1 MKYEELLNEADN
13 SNVYVIENANFK
25 SQADGLINGDVIGIN
40 KRVRSTKKRTCVLAE
55 EMGHYNT
62 TAGDILDQTSASNR
76 KQERRAR
83 IWAYNKLVGLSGI
96 VSAYR
101 AGCRNTHEMAEHL
114 EVTEDFLL
122 EALACYRQKY
132 GTHTCF
138 DNYTVYF
145 EPTIGVFEV
154 I

>member
-1 MKYEELLNEADN
+1 MKYEELLNEAEN
-13 SNVYVIENANFK
+13 SNVYVIENADFD
-25 SQADGLINGDVIGIN
+25 SQADGLIRGDVIGIN
-40 KRVRSTKKRTCVLAE
+40 QKIRSATKRACVLAE
-55 EMGHYNT
+55 ELGHYNT
-62 TAGDILDQTSASNR
+62 TTGNILDQSSAANR
-76 KQERRAR
+76 KQELHAR
-83 IWAYNKLVGLSGI
+83 FWAYNRLIGLNGI

-101 AGCRNTHEMAEHL
+101 AGCKNTHEMAEHL
-114 EVTEDFLL
+114 EVTEEFLQ
-122 EALACYRQKY
+122 EALDCYRQKY